1 MIFTPAPTGARH
13 EDRAVA
19 DLAQVADGS
28 ADDRGAVT
36 EDGALPHPDGMFGRA
51 DHHSVLQDGRVVAD
65 AYCRAVRPHH
75 QALGQDRA
83 GADVYVTQ
91 HHRGAGYLGLGFVS
105 EKLVEAHGDHRPR
118 TISYHHLCSSARSV
132 PFVWSSPVRLFPVAS
147 IHRTICSSS
156 AFPGMTSL
164 MGGCGHI
171 PMATAGFWHG
181 FSPRSHRAECPS
193 GVELVYA
200 DAPALAEGD
209 FGWWHEGFRGW
220 ERTRDWAVE
229 LLRTGPRIDG
239 IFGFSQ
245 GAALTGLLAALR
257 DSRPSPLWFEFA
269 IMVGGFTSTMPQHA
283 GLFRHKLTIPSVHVT
298 GRADAIVPRR
308 DSLLLADRFAD
319 PLIIEHPGGHVIPS
333 DTTVTAPIAGFLA
346 GFARDTG
353 AAPAL
358 GESRSG
364 R

>member
-1 MIFTPAPTGARH
+1 MTSSRPGQT
-13 EDRAVA
+13 
-19 DLAQVADGS
+19 
-28 ADDRGAVT
+28 
-36 EDGALPHPDGMFGRA
+36 
-51 DHHSVLQDGRVVAD
+51 
-65 AYCRAVRPHH
+65 AVRDLRVLCLHGYH
-75 QALGQDRA
+75 GS
-83 GADVYVTQ
+83 GAILRRQ
-91 HHRGAGYLGLGFVS
+91 MAPL
-105 EKLVEAHGDHRPR
+105 A
-118 TISYHHLCSSARSV
+118 A
-132 PFVWSSPVRLFPVAS
+132 A
-147 IHRTICSSS
+147 
-156 AFPGMTSL
+156 
-164 MGGCGHI
+164 I
-171 PMATAGFWHG
+171 PA
-181 FSPRSHRAECPS
+181 

-257 DSRPSPLWFEFA
+257 DSHPSPVWFEFA
-269 IMVGGFTSTMPQHA
+269 IMVGGFTSTRPQHA
-283 GLFRHKLTIPSVHVT
+283 ELFRHKLTIPSVHVT
-298 GRADAIVPRR
+298 GRTDTIVPRR

-319 PLIIEHPGGHVIPS
+319 PLIIEHPGGHVIPGEPAV
-333 DTTVTAPIAGFLA
+333 TTPIAGFLA
-346 GFARDTG
+346 GFARDTS